1 MFSRPIKIKIFQIY
15 LSIYL
20 YGYEGEGGGGGGGI
34 ISLISTSYISNLKS
48 FALIITIG
56 EPHVIA

>member
-20 YGYEGEGGGGGGGI
+20 YGYEGEVVEEEGGI

-48 FALIITIG
+48 F
-56 EPHVIA
+56 VIYYR